1 MGLQLAIEER
11 SDFLGMSLILD
22 DFAEQEKSPSP
33 FRTKLKLIRSRG
45 KIAGAIFLMRLAGT
59 LSIPAAPPTFCS
71 DIAAVSSAAEI
82 GVVRG
87 VKVFSNTSGGEIDSP
102 ILIQNCSMLSV
113 VGGGVRINV
122 FVEVV
127 NMG

>member
-1 MGLQLAIEER
+1 MLVKEIGLQLAMEER
-11 SDFLGMSLILD
+11 SDFLGISLILD
-22 DFAEQEKSPSP
+22 DFAELEKSPSP

-71 DIAAVSSAAEI
+71 AMAAVSSAAEM

-87 VKVFSNTSGGEIDSP
+87 VKTFFETLPRRCLFFDTQ
-102 ILIQNCSMLSV
+102 ILK
-113 VGGGVRINV
+113 
-122 FVEVV
+122 
-127 NMG
+127 